1 MLHCLFSYLKW
12 FQNYSIFLIDCKIS
26 IGKHCIKI
34 LCYCWSL
41 FKLFTTFATCICVLH
56 VHVHPKHTTIQKYR
70 SFLLIQGEN
79 MLYEKF
85 KTPFSKVLILAKN
98 WISWKTFRFLI
109 WKHDFDTFI
118 CRSFTPWKM
127 KNVFWLVEK
136 NIYQQWDFIR

>member
-1 MLHCLFSYLKW
+1 MQGILKKNQFFLTILILITIFKIFEILHCLFSYLKW
-12 FQNYSIFLIDCKIS
+12 FQNCSSFLIDCKIS

-41 FKLFTTFATCICVLH
+41 PKLFTTFATCICALH

-70 SFLLIQGEN
+70 GFLLIQGEN

-98 WISWKTFRFLI
+98 
-109 WKHDFDTFI
+109 
-118 CRSFTPWKM
+118 
-127 KNVFWLVEK
+127 
-136 NIYQQWDFIR
+136 